1 MSSQFDHI
9 VIGAG
14 ISGLGMAHFSA
25 RRGLNTLVLEKADR
39 IGGCINSHSFPE
51 RGGFW
56 AELGSHTC
64 FNSYG
69 NLLQILDD
77 MQLTARLVPKAKLSY
92 SLYRAGDRKSIL
104 SALHPLELVRSLP
117 RLFFT
122 AKAGKS
128 VAEYYSSVL
137 GERNYRELFGPA
149 FNAVI
154 CQPAGDFPAELLF
167 RKKPRRKDVVR
178 SFTFPGGL
186 AAMLRA
192 IVDQPALQVQT
203 GRDVQQVK
211 RSQDGYSLSLADGSE
226 LTTDHLTLAVPPD
239 SAAQLLPADLA
250 DLAPTLTGIEM
261 ALVESVSVCVSN
273 NLLELPPLAGLIAV
287 QDDFFSMVSR
297 DYVPDPNYRGF
308 TFHFKAGARAAQA
321 QQQRAAEVLGVK
333 PEHLAGIARAQ
344 NRLPALRKGQDRL
357 VARIDQ
363 ALAGQRLA
371 MTGNYFEGV
380 SIEDCLMRTRSE
392 FQRLFP
398 D

>member
-1 MSSQFDHI
+1 MSTQFDHI

-25 RRGLNTLVLEKADR
+25 RRGLNTLVLEKADG

-51 RGGFW
+51 GGGFW

-69 NLLQILDD
+69 NLLEILEDL
-77 MQLTARLVPKAKLSY
+77 QLVPRLLPKAKLSY
-92 SLYRAGDRKSIL
+92 SLYRDGSRKSIL

-128 VAEYYSSVL
+128 VAEYYSRVL

-167 RKKPRRKDVVR
+167 RKKPRRKEVVR
-178 SFTFPGGL
+178 SFTFPEGL
-186 AAMLRA
+186 ATMLRA
-192 IVDQPALQVQT
+192 IAEQPSLEVQT

-211 RSQDGYSLSLADGSE
+211 RSQEGFLLSMADGRE
-226 LTTDHLTLAVPPD
+226 LASDYLTLAVPPD
-239 SAAQLLPADLA
+239 SAAPLLPADLA
-250 DLAPTLTGIEM
+250 DLAPTLGGIDV

-297 DYVPDPNYRGF
+297 DYVPDSNFRGF
-308 TFHFKAGARAAQA
+308 TFHFKAGTLTAQA
-321 QQQRAAEVLGVK
+321 QVQRAAAVLGVK
-333 PEHLAGIARAQ
+333 PEHLAGIARTQ
-344 NRLPALRKGQDRL
+344 NRLPALRTGQDRL